1 MYIEIDN
8 GSGFC
13 FGVTRAINKAEEE
26 LAKGNT
32 LYCLGDIVHNGK
44 ECDRL
49 KQLGLIT
56 INHHQFKG
64 LERAKV
70 LLRAHGEPPS
80 TYQKAKDN
88 HIEVIDMYISMK
100 VLRIIYAL
108 LFSGIIIFNF
118 YISHNENIPDN
129 LNRKIGTISF
139 ILLIMLVMLGS
150 CLGITNSE

>member
-1 MYIEIDN
+1 
-8 GSGFC
+8 
-13 FGVTRAINKAEEE
+13 
-26 LAKGNT
+26 
-32 LYCLGDIVHNGK
+32 
-44 ECDRL
+44 
-49 KQLGLIT
+49 
-56 INHHQFKG
+56 
-64 LERAKV
+64 
-70 LLRAHGEPPS
+70 
-80 TYQKAKDN
+80 
-88 HIEVIDMYISMK
+88 MYISMK